1 MVAKQASSDSTRAR
15 RRRREGG
22 RRVWVWVWV
31 EDKWARGEWKMANS
45 KWANSKCGRRG
56 GCALGVLAHA
66 TERVWVWGSGV
77 PLAPYC

>member
-22 RRVWVWVWV
+22 WRVWVWV
-31 EDKWARGEWKMANS
+31 EGKWARGEWKMANS
-45 KWANSKCGRRG
+45 KCGWRG
-56 GCALGVLAHA
+56 ERALGVLAHA
-66 TERVWVWGSGV
+66 TERVRGRGSGV